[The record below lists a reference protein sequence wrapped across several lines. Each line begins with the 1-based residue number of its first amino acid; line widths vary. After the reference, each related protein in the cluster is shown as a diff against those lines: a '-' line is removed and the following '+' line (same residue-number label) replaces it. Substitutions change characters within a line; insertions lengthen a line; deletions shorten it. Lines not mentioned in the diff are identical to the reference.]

1 MSAGKIILIIVII
14 LAVLLAIGF
23 FWGKS
28 AWDKVNFSV
37 PTLQALDLQ
46 GLTIQDLESIVLTG
60 SAKEVKAG
68 LSMSIKNDNNFAI
81 PFGKLKAKLYYSGVL
96 IAETSPALASQVF
109 TVLPNSSLSVSDTV
123 TIVING
129 AAAKQMVIE
138 KAKGGHPKIDYTVK
152 VSVFGIPLPS
162 IKSDFSW

>member
-1 MSAGKIILIIVII
+1 MNAGKIILIIII
-14 LAVLLAIGF
+14 VLAVLLTIGF

-37 PTLQALDLQ
+37 PQLQGLDLQ
-46 GLTIQDLESIVLTG
+46 GLNLQDIETIVFTG
-60 SAKEVKAG
+60 SSKEVKVG
-68 LSMSIKNDNNFAI
+68 LSMSIKNDNNFSI
-81 PFGKLKAKLYYSGVL
+81 PFGKLKTQLYYNGVM
-96 IAETSPALASQVF
+96 IAETSPILASQVF
-109 TVLPNSSLSVSDTV
+109 TVLPNSSLSVTDTV

-129 AAAKQMVIE
+129 AAAKQMVLE

-152 VSVFGIPLPS
+152 VSVFDIPLPS

>member
-1 MSAGKIILIIVII
+1 MSSGKIILIIII
-14 LAVLLAIGF
+14 VLAVLLTIGF

-28 AWDKVNFSV
+28 VWSKVSFSA
-37 PTLQALDLQ
+37 PKLQALDLQ
-46 GLTIQDLESIVLTG
+46 GLSLQDLEAIVFTD
-60 SAKEVKAG
+60 STKEVKAG

-81 PFGKLKAKLYYSGVL
+81 SFGKLKAQLYYNGVL

-109 TVLPNSSLSVSDTV
+109 TVLPNNSLAVTDTV

-129 AAAKQMVIE
+129 AATKQMVLE